1 MIKSNCKVWKSLL
14 AFLVCLSII
23 SVPALGSRVKAAVGE
38 EPAHTK
44 SITPHGDGTYQLEL
58 TVTGDADTKVESAG
72 NVNIVVVYDTSSSM
86 MSQISGTGQNRPTR
100 ADQAEA
106 VVYDFVHKLFGY
118 QSTSDP
124 SNIRVALISFA
135 RAGIQREGWT
145 STEGT
150 ITAYFESNGT
160 NGTVNFR
167 NHLPNNQRDAVYD
180 GTNSNGT
187 NWDDA
192 LADALALLNDDSTDD
207 DPTFVIMITDGAPT
221 ASGETGSN
229 AVAPT
234 TASFATLRGFYEA
247 ACENALAVQSKEN
260 VTLFGIYAYG
270 SEADLLDDLIY
281 YSNEGE
287 ERASITDESVD
298 TDNYYKA
305 GDTDSLNKAIADIF
319 ETIVRA
325 LGIDKVEMADGTTS
339 NVETTAGV
347 ATELLNV
354 DTDSFQ
360 YWLEVPTADNK
371 FSRTSLVTGESTEYT
386 VADNG
391 DGTLKITWDGGS
403 VTVNGKMVTGGFKY
417 EWTEANDLYGQAPPK
432 ATFTD
437 GTVNWD
443 LSKIGALLDGVTYSV
458 TFDVWPSQTT
468 LDLIADM
475 KNDPSI
481 YEDLDANLK
490 KYIKEDGAGGYT
502 LLTNTETSLKY
513 DDTRDDAGMQET
525 TFNDLDPVGTASTQM
540 LAVSKKWENTLD
552 DRKQQPIDL
561 QVTRDGEVTYEVQ
574 LNDENSYTENVYIS
588 IGILT
593 VDKDGKVTIK
603 AKGHDYTFSEEGAV
617 AYNWGI
623 DAPTVHP
630 MWIGEDVVLLEL
642 CGEKEE
648 HQIPDSI
655 TVSADKVE
663 KYDIDGETYYQ
674 FDGKVY
680 IVVSQEE
687 ETEVS
692 NLSATNYRRS
702 RLYIIKE
709 VSGLAQEDKLYTY
722 EIIASNPDE
731 SDVWF
736 SIVENPEDDPSE
748 YNYITNTDD
757 TTYVSGDGVKEEVRD
772 GSPTGYYYCPSGTTI
787 TVKVQK
793 EWSLGFTNVPVG
805 FEFDLTE
812 TDDGDGEGADYV
824 FEKIEGTIRHKNN
837 ASDTEWI
844 DEDMVDAGAATIN
857 DNNISG
863 QVIDNNQQYEIH
875 VYNKCELTEEVV
887 DITIAKEWKGDE
899 DFDVRPEELEVIL
912 KAEETGEIWTATVS
926 EETEWKTVFKDMKKM
941 ADGYMITY
949 TVDEGEVPVG
959 YAKTVKAV
967 SDYSFKITNEFTPIT
982 YDPPVKKVV
991 SGDTSKADKN
1001 DTFTF
1006 KFEAVTED
1014 APMPEGGESGSMTAT
1029 VKAGEKHEFGD
1040 MYLSKPGTYKYKITE
1055 VDEGKEGYKYDITEY
1070 ELEFKIGKGEDNEL
1084 TCKMTVNGET
1094 VDPKDQDAYEF
1105 IFDNEYREYVD
1116 VEVEKKWVDADNVG
1130 KTRPEEIEVTL
1141 YANDKAVE
1149 TVKLNE
1155 GNKWKYTWADQPYS
1169 DEEFKDIKYTVKE
1182 DKVPE
1187 GYTMTSAQSENK
1199 VTITNTIKTPET
1211 GDASNMALW
1220 MSLFGVSMSGTLA
1233 AAYVS
1238 LKKKRNQ

>member
-1 MIKSNCKVWKSLL
+1 MIKPNRKIWTSLL

-38 EPAHTK
+38 EPKHTK
-44 SITPHGDGTYQLEL
+44 TITPHGDGTYQLEL
-58 TVTGDADTKVESAG
+58 TVTGDADTHVESAG
-72 NVNIVVVYDTSSSM
+72 NVNVVIVYDTSSSM
-86 MSQISGTGQNRPTR
+86 MSQIAGTGQRPTR

-118 QSTSDP
+118 QSS
-124 SNIRVALISFA
+124 SNPNNIQVALVSFA
-135 RAGIQREGWT
+135 RAGTQREGWT

-167 NHLPNNQRDAVYD
+167 NHLPNNQRDTVYD
-180 GTNSNGT
+180 GNGSNGT
-187 NWDDA
+187 NWADA
-192 LADALALLNDDSTDD
+192 LADTLALLNDTGTDD

-229 AVAPT
+229 AVSPT
-234 TASFATLRGFYEA
+234 GASFATLQGFYEA
-247 ACENALAVQSKEN
+247 ACESANDIQSLEN
-260 VTLFGIYAYG
+260 VTLYGIYAYG

-287 ERASITDESVD
+287 HRASITEASVD
-298 TDNYYKA
+298 TEHYYKTS
-305 GDTDSLNKAIADIF
+305 DTAALNQAIAEIF

-325 LGIDKVEMADGTTS
+325 LGIDKVEMSDGTTS
-339 NVETTAGV
+339 NVKTTAGV

-360 YWLEVPTADNK
+360 YWLEVPTVDNK
-371 FSRTSLVTGESTEYT
+371 FTRTSLVSGESTEYT

-391 DGTLKITWDGGS
+391 DGTLTITWTGGS

-417 EWTEANDLYGQAPPK
+417 EWTEANDLYDQAPPK

-437 GTVNWD
+437 GAVDWD

-475 KNDPSI
+475 KNDPSV
-481 YEDLDANLK
+481 YENLDANLK

-513 DDTRDDAGMQET
+513 DDTRDDEGMQET
-525 TFNDLDPVGTASTQM
+525 TFNELDPVGTSSTQM

-561 QVTRDGEVTYEVQ
+561 QVTRDGVVAYEVQ
-574 LNDENSYTENVYIS
+574 LNDANSYTENVFIS

-593 VDKDGKVTIK
+593 VSNDGKVTIK
-603 AKGHDYTFSEEGAV
+603 AKGHDYTFKEDGSI

-630 MWIGEDVVLLEL
+630 MWIGEDVALLEL
-642 CGEKEE
+642 CGENEE

-655 TVSADKVE
+655 TVSSDTVA

-680 IVVSQEE
+680 IVVSQDAEA
-687 ETEVS
+687 EVS
-692 NLSATNYRRS
+692 NLTATNYRRS

-709 VSGLAQEDKLYTY
+709 VDGLAQENKLYTY
-722 EIIASNPDE
+722 EIVASNPDE

-748 YNYITNTDD
+748 FNYITNTDD
-757 TTYVSGDGVKEEVRD
+757 TTYVSGDGVKEEVID
-772 GSPTGYYYCPSGTTI
+772 GKATGYYYCPSGTTI

-793 EWSLGFTNVPVG
+793 GWSLGFTNIPVG

-812 TDDGDGEGADYV
+812 TDDGDGDGTNYV
-824 FEKIEGTIRHKNN
+824 FDKIEATIRHKEK
-837 ASDTEWI
+837 ATDTEWI
-844 DEDMVDAGAATIN
+844 DEDMVKAGAATIK

-875 VYNKCELTEEVV
+875 VFNKCELEEELI
-887 DITIAKEWKGDE
+887 DITVTKVWKGDE
-899 DFDVRPEELEVIL
+899 DFDVRPEELEITL
-912 KAEETGEIWTATVS
+912 TAKETGETWKQTVS
-926 EETEWKTVFKDMKKM
+926 EETGWKTVFEELHKEV
-941 ADGYMITY
+941 DGKAITY
-949 TVDEGEVPVG
+949 TVDEGKVPAG
-959 YAKTVKAV
+959 YAKTITQV
-967 SDYSFKITNEFTPIT
+967 DETTFQITNEFTPIT
-982 YDPPVKKVV
+982 YDPPVKKTV
-991 SGDTSKADKN
+991 SGDSSQADAS

-1006 KFEAVTED
+1006 KFEASTEG

-1029 VKAGEKHEFGD
+1029 IKAGEEHEFGD
-1040 MYLSKPGTYKYKITE
+1040 MYLTEPGTYKYKITE
-1055 VDEGKEGYKYDITEY
+1055 VDEGKEGYTYDTTEY
-1070 ELEFKIGKGEDNEL
+1070 ELVFEIGTGEDNEL
-1084 TCKMTVNGET
+1084 TCKLTVNGEE
-1094 VDPKDQDAYEF
+1094 VDPTAQEAYEF
-1105 IFDNEYREYVD
+1105 EFVNEYRAYID
-1116 VEVEKKWVDADNVG
+1116 VEVEKKWVDADNAAE
-1130 KTRPEEIEVTL
+1130 TRPEEVEVTL
-1141 YANDKAVE
+1141 YANDEAVE
-1149 TVKLNE
+1149 TVALSEENE
-1155 GNKWKYTWADQPYS
+1155 WTYTWEELPFS
-1169 DEEFKDIKYTVKE
+1169 DEDFNEIKYTVKE
-1182 DKVPE
+1182 DNVPE
-1187 GYTMTSAQSENK
+1187 GYKMTSAQSENK

-1211 GDASNMALW
+1211 GDANNMALW
-1220 MSLFGVSMSGTLA
+1220 LSLFGVSMSGTLA

-1238 LKKKRNQ
+1238 LKKKNH